1 MLKLQ
6 LPKLV
11 GDGIVPSLYKL
22 FSTSIESESL
32 YSGWKIAKLT
42 LIFGKDVA
50 PEIANYRPIS
60 LLSILSQIL
69 ESEVNDSLTHHVFK
83 EHGLAS
89 DNNRLINRG
98 TLLSYSL
105 FILWKHGEKPLIR
118 VSQWLKLK
126 LHELWRIAM

>member
-6 LPKLV
+6 LAKLL

-42 LIFGKDVA
+42 LTFAKDVV

-89 DNNRLINRG
+89 D
-98 TLLSYSL
+98 
-105 FILWKHGEKPLIR
+105 K
-118 VSQWLKLK
+118 
-126 LHELWRIAM
+126 